1 MESGGNLS
9 LKERRYCSGLMKVRE
24 KGFNPYGICYKS
36 VLRGKKSR
44 KGTVPCSVNY
54 TFRKFPSKQLM
65 KYASEKRVSL
75 KYKRGKNKGKK
86 INRKT
91 LLRRLDGYIKKKSLN
106 KSKSI

>member
-9 LKERRYCSGLMKVRE
+9 LKERRYCSCLMKVRE

-54 TFRKFPSKQLM
+54 TFKKFPNKQLM
-65 KYASEKRVSL
+65 EYAREKRVSL

-91 LLRRLDGYIKKKSLN
+91 LLRRLDDYIKKKSLN
-106 KSKSI
+106 KSI

>member
-9 LKERRYCSGLMKVRE
+9 LKERRYCSCLMKVRE

-36 VLRGKKSR
+36 VLRGQKSR

-54 TFRKFPSKQLM
+54 TFRKFPNKQLM
-65 KYASEKRVSL
+65 EYAREKRVSL

-86 INRKT
+86 IDRKT
-91 LLRRLDGYIKKKSLN
+91 LLRRLNHYIKKKSLN

>member
-9 LKERRYCSGLMKVRE
+9 LKERRYCSCLMKVRE

-54 TFRKFPSKQLM
+54 TFKKFPSKQLRE
-65 KYASEKRVSL
+65 YAREKRVSL

-86 INRKT
+86 IDRKT

-106 KSKSI
+106 KSI

>member
-9 LKERRYCSGLMKVRE
+9 LKERRYCSCLMKVRE

-54 TFRKFPSKQLM
+54 TFKKFPNKQLM
-65 KYASEKRVSL
+65 EYAREKRVSL

-106 KSKSI
+106 KSI